1 MSLFF
6 NRWTLLVL
14 RDCIFLSSLDAFLRL
29 YVCSSTLVGEDLF
42 CAPLEHIETDYLARA
57 QGIGHEACSLRLT
70 ASDGL
75 QQVMDFDMVMPASF
89 LPRRDKYEQN
99 YSAHFAA
106 QGLAEPTTG
115 RPIWDLGQNAIRGVS
130 KSKYSPTMLPRST
143 LWSSSL
149 KRPAT
154 VEEHFLHQGIVLGR
168 IDAPLYCIEMHCCRR
183 ALEFL
188 IICESFT
195 ARKCNC
201 WFFHNSTVFK
211 SVFKQTSGGPSS
223 RRNTRSGSTTTLQP
237 TGCSRNWQ
245 AMGST

>member
-14 RDCIFLSSLDAFLRL
+14 RDCTFSSSLDAFLRL

-57 QGIGHEACSLRLT
+57 KALGITRHEACSQRLT

-75 QQVMDFDMVMPASF
+75 QPVMDFDMVMPASY
-89 LPRRDKYEQN
+89 LPRRDKYEQM

-115 RPIWDLGQNAIRGVS
+115 RPIWDLTQNTIRGVS
-130 KSKYSPTMLPRST
+130 KSKFSPTMLPRST

-168 IDAPLYCIEMHCCRR
+168 IDAPLYCI
-183 ALEFL
+183 
-188 IICESFT
+188 
-195 ARKCNC
+195 
-201 WFFHNSTVFK
+201 
-211 SVFKQTSGGPSS
+211 
-223 RRNTRSGSTTTLQP
+223 
-237 TGCSRNWQ
+237 
-245 AMGST
+245 

>member
-1 MSLFF
+1 
-6 NRWTLLVL
+6 
-14 RDCIFLSSLDAFLRL
+14 
-29 YVCSSTLVGEDLF
+29 
-42 CAPLEHIETDYLARA
+42 
-57 QGIGHEACSLRLT
+57 
-70 ASDGL
+70 
-75 QQVMDFDMVMPASF
+75 MVMPASY
-89 LPRRDKYEQN
+89 LPRRAKYEQM
-99 YSAHFAA
+99 YSAHFTA

-115 RPIWDLGQNAIRGVS
+115 RPIWDLGQNTIRGVS

-201 WFFHNSTVFK
+201 WFFHNSSVFK

-237 TGCSRNWQ
+237 IGCSRNWQ

>member
-14 RDCIFLSSLDAFLRL
+14 RDCIFLSSIDAFLQL
-29 YVCSSTLVGEDLF
+29 YVCSSTLAGEDLF
-42 CAPLEHIETDYLARA
+42 CAPAEHIEADYLARA
-57 QGIGHEACSLRLT
+57 KALGIALHEACSQWRT

-75 QQVMDFDMVMPASF
+75 QPVMDFDMVMPASY
-89 LPRRDKYEQN
+89 LPRRDKYEQM

-115 RPIWDLGQNAIRGVS
+115 RPIWDLGQNAIRGVP

-154 VEEHFLHQGIVLGR
+154 CEEHALHQGIVFGR
-168 IDAPLYCIEMHCCRR
+168 IEAPLYCIEMHCSRR
-183 ALEFL
+183 ALE
-188 IICESFT
+188 
-195 ARKCNC
+195 
-201 WFFHNSTVFK
+201 
-211 SVFKQTSGGPSS
+211 
-223 RRNTRSGSTTTLQP
+223 
-237 TGCSRNWQ
+237 
-245 AMGST
+245 

>member
-1 MSLFF
+1 M
-6 NRWTLLVL
+6 L
-14 RDCIFLSSLDAFLRL
+14 RDCIFLSSIDAFLRL

-42 CAPLEHIETDYLARA
+42 CAPLEHIEADYLARA
-57 QGIGHEACSLRLT
+57 KALGIP
-70 ASDGL
+70 DGGDGKGGRGYP
-75 QQVMDFDMVMPASF
+75 MDFDMVMPASH
-89 LPRRDKYEQN
+89 LPRRDKYEQM
-99 YSAHFAA
+99 YSAHFTA

-183 ALEFL
+183 ALDFL

-201 WFFHNSTVFK
+201 WFFHNSSVFK